1 MKRRGSV
8 LLETAMYAPL
18 LLVLL
23 VGMVELARLG
33 YTYYTLQK
41 MMYTLARYV
50 GTQQGVNFCN
60 DADPAVLAA
69 KNLAITGT
77 LDGSAPAIVG
87 GLTVDQVSVQI
98 ERYDVAGQSLGP
110 CDCSPSGCDAGSGG
124 LAPDFVVVDLPNGF
138 EVRPVFFGFSV
149 DPFQLRPRVRVPY
162 GGT

>member
-8 LLETAMYAPL
+8 LIETAMYAPL

-33 YTYYTLQK
+33 FTYYTLQK
-41 MMYTLARYV
+41 TMYTLARYV

-60 DADPAVLAA
+60 ADDPTVLAA
-69 KNLAITGT
+69 KNLALTGS
-77 LDGSAPAIVG
+77 LDGSAPAIVQ
-87 GLTVDQVSVQI
+87 GLTAEQVSVQI
-98 ERYDVAGQSLGP
+98 ERYDAAGETLGA
-110 CDCSPSGCDAGSGG
+110 CDCSPGGCDAGAGG
-124 LAPDFVVVDLPNGF
+124 LPPDFVVVDLPNGF
-138 EVRPVFFGFSV
+138 QVRPVFFGFSV